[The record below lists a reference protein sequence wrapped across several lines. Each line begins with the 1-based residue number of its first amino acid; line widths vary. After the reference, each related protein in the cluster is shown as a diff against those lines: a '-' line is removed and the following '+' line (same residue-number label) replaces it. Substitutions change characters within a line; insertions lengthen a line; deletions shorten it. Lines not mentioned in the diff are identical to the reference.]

1 MKTLFIALLGL
12 TTVTATWAQTETPK
26 PAVTNKVEIATPLTG
41 SVSIRTMQ
49 ALEQSKPVPP
59 KPNEIRT
66 EKGVYSGVLPQ
77 IKKTDNPLQL
87 VNPAAPK
94 EYGDAKD
101 NTVIDPRT
109 GQGQGI
115 KLFSFSWF
123 ASDPNKP
130 KVKKT
135 KATTAPA
142 KTDTTK

>member
-1 MKTLFIALLGL
+1 MKTLFIAVLSL
-12 TTVTATWAQTETPK
+12 TTTLAFAQTD
-26 PAVTNKVEIATPLTG
+26 PAKAPVTNKVEIATPPTG
-41 SVSIRTMQ
+41 SVSVRTLQ
-49 ALEQSKPVPP
+49 SLEQTKPVPP
-59 KPNEIRT
+59 KPNEIKT

-77 IKKTDNPLQL
+77 VAKTDNPLQL

-109 GQGQGI
+109 GQAQGI

-130 KVKKT
+130 KAKKVKATAPSQSKT
-135 KATTAPA
+135 K
-142 KTDTTK
+142 